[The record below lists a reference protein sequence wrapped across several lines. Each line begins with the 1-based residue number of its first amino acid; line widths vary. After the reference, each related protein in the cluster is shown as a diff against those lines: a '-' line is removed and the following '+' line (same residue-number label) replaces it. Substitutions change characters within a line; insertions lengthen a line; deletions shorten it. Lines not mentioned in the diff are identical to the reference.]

1 MCTLCTVCAVCS
13 VRRRWARHSTAA
25 CDLDGH
31 SDGPPPLQDTWT
43 DADGRL
49 IVDAQQ
55 DCHGFSYVQRDDV
68 VKFTFTRRFD
78 TCDPQDYIIEV
89 SLNCCCQKHSR

>member
-1 MCTLCTVCAVCS
+1 MS
-13 VRRRWARHSTAA
+13 RRQAKHSTVA

-49 IVDAQQ
+49 FVDAQQ

-89 SLNCCCQKHSR
+89 SLNCCQTHSR